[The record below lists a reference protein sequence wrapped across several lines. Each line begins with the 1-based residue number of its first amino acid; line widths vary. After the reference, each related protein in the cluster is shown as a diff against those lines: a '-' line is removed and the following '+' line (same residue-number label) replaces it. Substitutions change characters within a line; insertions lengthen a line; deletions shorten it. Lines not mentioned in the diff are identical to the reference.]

1 MLLYVHT
8 RYVLV
13 SVCNYTLRNY
23 VHYRDKIMSMKDH
36 ETMKPIP
43 GPFAICIP
51 VITQT

>member
-1 MLLYVHT
+1 MFIRVMFLSAYVII
-8 RYVLV
+8 LK
-13 SVCNYTLRNY
+13 LRNY